1 MHGGV
6 AVKTIAIAIC
16 IFQNKK
22 TKAYKWLSLESVDG
36 GSDRYLYE
44 SSADTVDPP
53 SQKPADAT
61 PLPATLVEYESR
73 LNRISQDGY
82 DIVTRR

>member
-1 MHGGV
+1 M
-6 AVKTIAIAIC
+6 KTTAIATC

-22 TKAYKWLSLESVDG
+22 TKRFKWLSLESVDG

-53 SQKPADAT
+53 SQRPSDAIPRPAK
-61 PLPATLVEYESR
+61 LVDFESSVS
-73 LNRISQDGY
+73 RICEAGY
-82 DIVTRR
+82 DIVTRL